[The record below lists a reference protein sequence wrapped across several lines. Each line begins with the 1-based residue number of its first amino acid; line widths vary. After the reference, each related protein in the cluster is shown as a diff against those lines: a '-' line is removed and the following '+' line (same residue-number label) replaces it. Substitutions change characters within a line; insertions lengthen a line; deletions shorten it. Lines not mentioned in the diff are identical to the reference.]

1 MYSWFC
7 MVTWDS
13 HILSPYYWY
22 LFQICKNSV
31 LHLYVD
37 IYDMDQGSPWL
48 AVGKPED
55 ECLVSLGLFSLLPLI
70 EVFDLVVKIF
80 VSVQTWGSTV
90 VPHWVQS
97 DHWWMTQPY
106 IGTDLW
112 PDWEPPP
119 HTRSHSC
126 LSPSYLC
133 SILQTWRWACEGSGS
148 TFSHSLSKLMWI
160 GEKQRDR
167 MWCHLAI
174 DSFSATTCQVR
185 TVAPGSVLL
194 RPPTPTRPPPL
205 FLSPSLLSCFFSH
218 SSILLLQLRDCT
230 KQPNRTSWSRTI
242 CIFAYSVY
250 GTVHTLQ
257 SQTDVSA
264 FCIIS
269 YPQSLGPKTKGQNP
283 IYPQV

>member
-1 MYSWFC
+1 M
-7 MVTWDS
+7 
-13 HILSPYYWY
+13 
-22 LFQICKNSV
+22 
-31 LHLYVD
+31 
-37 IYDMDQGSPWL
+37 
-48 AVGKPED
+48 
-55 ECLVSLGLFSLLPLI
+55 
-70 EVFDLVVKIF
+70 F

-90 VPHWVQS
+90 VPHRVQS

-106 IGTDLW
+106 IRTNLW
-112 PDWEPPP
+112 PDWKPPLL
-119 HTRSHSC
+119 TRSHSC

-148 TFSHSLSKLMWI
+148 TFSHSLIKLMWI

-174 DSFSATTCQVR
+174 DSFSAPPAKSGQLPQGPSFYDPRPQPDPLHCFCPRLFSPVSSPIHPFFFCNYK
-185 TVAPGSVLL
+185 TVQSNQ
-194 RPPTPTRPPPL
+194 TE
-205 FLSPSLLSCFFSH
+205 
-218 SSILLLQLRDCT
+218 
-230 KQPNRTSWSRTI
+230 TSWSRTI

-269 YPQSLGPKTKGQNP
+269 YPQSLGPKSKGQNP

>member
-1 MYSWFC
+1 M
-7 MVTWDS
+7 
-13 HILSPYYWY
+13 
-22 LFQICKNSV
+22 
-31 LHLYVD
+31 
-37 IYDMDQGSPWL
+37 
-48 AVGKPED
+48 
-55 ECLVSLGLFSLLPLI
+55 
-70 EVFDLVVKIF
+70 F

-90 VPHWVQS
+90 VPHRVQS

-106 IGTDLW
+106 IRTNLW
-112 PDWEPPP
+112 PDWKPPLL
-119 HTRSHSC
+119 TRSHSC

-148 TFSHSLSKLMWI
+148 TFSHSLIKLMWI

-218 SSILLLQLRDCT
+218 SSILLLQLQDCT
-230 KQPNRTSWSRTI
+230 KQPNILESNYLYI
-242 CIFAYSVY
+242 CIQCVWDCA
-250 GTVHTLQ
+250 HTPVTDRCVCLLHHIIPTKFRPKIKRPESYLSSSLNFQGLQ
-257 SQTDVSA
+257 D
-264 FCIIS
+264 I
-269 YPQSLGPKTKGQNP
+269 KTLFDWWWHL
-283 IYPQV
+283 I